1 MFIYVKE
8 DSFRILQTKWWT
20 YVTRASMGPWAIFQS
35 WSDVSF
41 LKIDMKI
48 LESLLDKLF
57 HISDERNALGRVA
70 FNPILDGVWY
80 NCLTLQTL
88 KSMLVHECHFR
99 KFVTVGHFRLISFW
113 RLPLPL
119 CVTICVPDDILLD
132 LEKTGN

>member
-1 MFIYVKE
+1 
-8 DSFRILQTKWWT
+8 
-20 YVTRASMGPWAIFQS
+20 
-35 WSDVSF
+35 
-41 LKIDMKI
+41 MKI

-88 KSMLVHECHFR
+88 KSMLVHDCHFR
-99 KFVTVGHFRLISFW
+99 KIVTVSHF

-119 CVTICVPDDILLD
+119 CVTICIPDDILLD